1 MILVATGLKQEL
13 NILQGAGVLVVA
25 GGGDGARLEREL
37 EEAAGDVSAVISMG
51 LCGALADGLKPGDWV
66 VASEVSFNP
75 LVPATAQ
82 QRRVAAKAGIQAF
95 LQDPPVLPDS
105 PEKNLGPRFRG
116 DERNNIE
123 TDPAWSKTLVGAL
136 RARSGSMLGS
146 DAMIA
151 TADAKRATRA
161 ATGAIAVDM
170 ESHIAAAVARR
181 HNLPFA
187 VARVVS
193 DAAGRSL
200 PRAAQ
205 AGMAAD
211 GSMDIGAVLRA
222 LAADPRQLPAL
233 IRVGA
238 EAGKAFRELRR
249 GRDFLG
255 PGLGRSYVG
264 QLPLNVT

>member
-13 NILQGAGVLVVA
+13 NILEGAGVLVIA
-25 GGGDGARLEREL
+25 GGGDSARLEREL
-37 EEAAGDVSAVISMG
+37 EDAAADAAAIVSMG
-51 LCGALADGLKPGDWV
+51 LCGALAPDLRPGDWV
-66 VASEVSFNP
+66 VASEVLFNP
-75 LVPATAQ
+75 L
-82 QRRVAAKAGIQAF
+82 
-95 LQDPPVLPDS
+95 
-105 PEKNLGPRFRG
+105 
-116 DERNNIE
+116 DERNLGQP
-123 TDPAWSKTLVGAL
+123 DADWSTVLVRAL
-136 RARSGSMLGS
+136 RARLGPMLGS
-146 DAMIA
+146 DTIIA
-151 TADAKRATRA
+151 AAAAKAAAHA

-170 ESHIAAAVARR
+170 ESHIAAAVAAR

-193 DAAGRSL
+193 DGANRSL

-211 GSMDIGAVLRA
+211 GGMDIGAVLRA
-222 LAADPRQLPAL
+222 LAGDPRQLPAL

-264 QLPLNVT
+264 QLPLNVA

>member
-13 NILQGAGVLVVA
+13 NILEGAGVLVVA

-37 EEAAGDVSAVISMG
+37 EEAAGDASAVISMG
-51 LCGALADGLKPGDWV
+51 LCGALAPDLKPGDWV
-66 VASEVSFNP
+66 VASEVISNRNICQTDAEWSAT
-75 LVPATAQ
+75 LVKALRAQ
-82 QRRVAAKAGIQAF
+82 TGPMLGSDTMIADVAAKA
-95 LQDPPVLPDS
+95 
-105 PEKNLGPRFRG
+105 
-116 DERNNIE
+116 
-123 TDPAWSKTLVGAL
+123 
-136 RARSGSMLGS
+136 
-146 DAMIA
+146 DAH
-151 TADAKRATRA
+151 T

-170 ESHIAAAVARR
+170 ESHIAAAVAAR

-249 GRDFLG
+249 GRDLLG

-264 QLPLNVT
+264 QLPLNVA

>member
-13 NILQGAGVLVVA
+13 NILEGAGVLVVA
-25 GGGDGARLEREL
+25 GGGDGGRLEREL
-37 EEAAGDVSAVISMG
+37 EDAAGDAEAVISMG
-51 LCGALADGLKPGDWV
+51 LCGALAPDLKPGDWV
-66 VASEVSFNP
+66 VASEVFFSP
-75 LVPATAQ
+75 LIP
-82 QRRVAAKAGIQAF
+82 G
-95 LQDPPVLPDS
+95 
-105 PEKNLGPRFRG
+105 N
-116 DERNNIE
+116 ERNLYR
-123 TDPAWSKTLVGAL
+123 TDAAWSAVLVRAL
-136 RARSGSMLGS
+136 RAKSGSVLGS

-151 TADAKRATRA
+151 SAAAKADAHA
-161 ATGAIAVDM
+161 ATAALAVDM

-193 DAAGRSL
+193 DAADRSL

-233 IRVGA
+233 ICVGA

-255 PGLGRSYVG
+255 PGLGRSDVG
-264 QLPLNVT
+264 ELPLNVA

>member
-13 NILQGAGVLVVA
+13 NILEGAGVLVIA
-25 GGGDGARLEREL
+25 GGGDSARLEREL
-37 EEAAGDVSAVISMG
+37 EDAARDADAVISMG
-51 LCGALADGLKPGDWV
+51 LCGALAPDLKPGDWV
-66 VASEVSFNP
+66 VASEVILAPSGTDAEWSAV
-75 LVPATAQ
+75 LV
-82 QRRVAAKAGIQAF
+82 R
-95 LQDPPVLPDS
+95 
-105 PEKNLGPRFRG
+105 
-116 DERNNIE
+116 
-123 TDPAWSKTLVGAL
+123 AL
-136 RARSGSMLGS
+136 RARSGSVLGS
-146 DAMIA
+146 DAVI
-151 TADAKRATRA
+151 ADAGAKTAAHA

-170 ESHIAAAVARR
+170 ESHIAAAVAAR

-193 DAAGRSL
+193 DAADRSL
-200 PRAAQ
+200 PKAAQ

-211 GSMDIGAVLRA
+211 GSMDVGAVLRA

-264 QLPLNVT
+264 QLPLNVA

>member
-13 NILQGAGVLVVA
+13 NILDGAGVLVVA

-37 EEAAGDVSAVISMG
+37 EDAAGDAEAIVSMG
-51 LCGALADGLKPGDWV
+51 LCGALAPDLKPGDWV
-66 VASEVSFNP
+66 VASEIIFNP
-75 LVPATAQ
+75 LVP
-82 QRRVAAKAGIQAF
+82 AKAGIQAF
-95 LQDPPVLPDS
+95 LPDSLSPTDS
-105 PEKNLGPRFRG
+105 PEKNLGPRLRG
-116 DERNNIE
+116 DERNLYR
-123 TDPAWSKTLVGAL
+123 TDAAWSAVLVRAL
-136 RARSGSMLGS
+136 RAQLGPLLGS
-146 DAMIA
+146 DTMIA
-151 TADAKRATRA
+151 DVAAKADAHA

-170 ESHIAAAVARR
+170 ESHIAVAVARR

-193 DAAGRSL
+193 DAADRSL
-200 PRAAQ
+200 PKAAQ
-205 AGMAAD
+205 AGIAAD
-211 GSMDIGAVLRA
+211 GGMDIGAVLRA

-249 GRDFLG
+249 GRDLLG

-264 QLPLNVT
+264 QLPLNVA